1 MGWVKER
8 GGGRVLPLSLPLLL
22 YFGFCSIFLAAKT
35 KNPIPPLV
43 VPWSFFASKPH
54 ANACYAGY
62 VGDSSPSLPKFSP
75 RLLKRKRRNWW
86 GKKVKVNSHI
96 QYIKALTWLGGFIV
110 IFLYLVWFSLYSSLF
125 WELRDNGSW
134 KICNFVPWSHVRI
147 LIYTTWF
154 FSSSFF
160 CFAVYA

>member
-62 VGDSSPSLPKFSP
+62 VGDSSASLPKFSP
-75 RLLKRKRRNWW
+75 RLLKRKRQNWW
-86 GKKVKVNSHI
+86 GKKVKVNSPHSIYKSSNVTPRLYGHI
-96 QYIKALTWLGGFIV
+96 SIFGLVFFVLKSLLGIA
-110 IFLYLVWFSLYSSLF
+110 
-125 WELRDNGSW
+125 RR
-134 KICNFVPWSHVRI
+134 WSHEKFSI
-147 LIYTTWF
+147 LSLGVMLGF
-154 FSSSFF
+154 
-160 CFAVYA
+160 

>member
-86 GKKVKVNSHI
+86 GKKVKVNSPHLI
-96 QYIKALTWLGGFIV
+96 YKSSNMTRRLYYRISIFGLVFFVLKSLLGIA
-110 IFLYLVWFSLYSSLF
+110 
-125 WELRDNGSW
+125 RQ
-134 KICNFVPWSHVRI
+134 WSHEKFAI
-147 LIYTTWF
+147 LSLGVMLGF
-154 FSSSFF
+154 
-160 CFAVYA
+160 

>member
-22 YFGFCSIFLAAKT
+22 YFGFCSIFLAVKT

-75 RLLKRKRRNWW
+75 RPLKRKRRNWW
-86 GKKVKVNSHI
+86 GKKVKVNSPHSIYKSSNVTRRLYCHI
-96 QYIKALTWLGGFIV
+96 SIFGLVFFVLKSLLGIA
-110 IFLYLVWFSLYSSLF
+110 
-125 WELRDNGSW
+125 RR
-134 KICNFVPWSHVRI
+134 WSHEKFSI
-147 LIYTTWF
+147 LSLGVMLGF
-154 FSSSFF
+154 
-160 CFAVYA
+160 

>member
-86 GKKVKVNSHI
+86 GKKVKVNSPHSI
-96 QYIKALTWLGGFIV
+96 YKSSNVTRRLYCRISIFGLVFFVLKSLLGIAR
-110 IFLYLVWFSLYSSLF
+110 W
-125 WELRDNGSW
+125 
-134 KICNFVPWSHVRI
+134 WSHEKFSI
-147 LIYTTWF
+147 LSLGVMWGF
-154 FSSSFF
+154 
-160 CFAVYA
+160 

>member
-62 VGDSSPSLPKFSP
+62 VRNSSPFLPKFFP

-86 GKKVKVNSHI
+86 GKKVKVNSPHSIYESSNVTPRLYGHI
-96 QYIKALTWLGGFIV
+96 SIFGLVFFVLKSLLGIA
-110 IFLYLVWFSLYSSLF
+110 
-125 WELRDNGSW
+125 RR
-134 KICNFVPWSHVRI
+134 WSHEKFSI
-147 LIYTTWF
+147 LSLGVMLGF
-154 FSSSFF
+154 
-160 CFAVYA
+160 

>member
-86 GKKVKVNSHI
+86 GKKVKVNSPHSI
-96 QYIKALTWLGGFIV
+96 YKSSNVTRRLYCRISTFGLVFFVLKSLLGIA
-110 IFLYLVWFSLYSSLF
+110 
-125 WELRDNGSW
+125 RR
-134 KICNFVPWSHVRI
+134 WSHEKFSI
-147 LIYTTWF
+147 LSLGVMLGF
-154 FSSSFF
+154 
-160 CFAVYA
+160 